1 MQEPE
6 EKEVAKQADVIVL
19 TDKLITINGEKYDIV
34 EDHDGGF
41 DQEKVEERY
50 NTVLDKYD
58 FIVGDW
64 GYDQLRF
71 KGFYED
77 ERKES
82 GIDNRISHLED
93 YLIEYCNFGCAY
105 FVLEKEKK
113 TPISKRRRGQQR
125 GQHKGRVHS
134 NRNSAHGTSHNKTNH
149 SNKKNANLHAAKI
162 HKNKKRAVTHHN
174 KKKVNSSTKTRNFKI
189 RKIGEKN

>member
-6 EKEVAKQADVIVL
+6 EKEATKQADVIVL
-19 TDKLITINGEKYDIV
+19 TDKLITINGEKYNIV
-34 EDHDGGF
+34 ENHDDGF
-41 DQEKVEERY
+41 NQEKVEERY

-113 TPISKRRRGQQR
+113 APISKRRRGPQR
-125 GQHKGRVHS
+125 GHRKQTGKIHS
-134 NRNSAHGTSHNKTNH
+134 NHNSIHNVSHNKKNH
-149 SNKKNANLHAAKI
+149 NVHTAKI
-162 HKNKKRAVTHHN
+162 HKNKKRTVAHHN
-174 KKKVNSSTKTRNFKI
+174 KKANSSTKTRNFKI

>member
-6 EKEVAKQADVIVL
+6 EKEVTKQADVIVL
-19 TDKLITINGEKYDIV
+19 ADQLITINGEKYNIV

-41 DQEKVEERY
+41 DKEKVEERY

-113 TPISKRRRGQQR
+113 TPIAKRRRSQQR
-125 GQHKGRVHS
+125 GPHKQNGKIHANHNSNHS
-134 NRNSAHGTSHNKTNH
+134 TNHKKTN
-149 SNKKNANLHAAKI
+149 NLHAPKI
-162 HKNKKRAVTHHN
+162 HKNKKRPVTHN
-174 KKKVNSSTKTRNFKI
+174 KKKTNSPTKTRNFKI
-189 RKIGEKN
+189 RKIGEKS

>member
-1 MQEPE
+1 VQEPE
-6 EKEVAKQADVIVL
+6 EKEKEVVKQADVIVL
-19 TDKLITINGEKYDIV
+19 TDNLITINGEKYHLV

-41 DQEKVEERY
+41 DREKIEERY
-50 NTVLDKYD
+50 NAVLEKYD
-58 FIVGDW
+58 YIVGDW

-105 FVLEKEKK
+105 FVLEKDKK
-113 TPISKRRRGQQR
+113 APVSKRRRNQQHSR
-125 GQHKGRVHS
+125 PKNHQGHPHQGKIRSIHKNNTNNAANHAG
-134 NRNSAHGTSHNKTNH
+134 KT
-149 SNKKNANLHAAKI
+149 
-162 HKNKKRAVTHHN
+162 HKNKKRPVTHN
-174 KKKVNSSTKTRNFKI
+174 NSKKSTGNTKTRNFKI
-189 RKIGEKN
+189 RKIGEKS

>member
-6 EKEVAKQADVIVL
+6 EKEIVKQAQVIVL
-19 TDKLITINGEKYDIV
+19 TDNLVTINDEKYHLV
-34 EDHDGGF
+34 ENHDDGF
-41 DQEKVEERY
+41 DREKIEERY
-50 NTVLDKYD
+50 NTVLEKYD

-105 FVLEKEKK
+105 FILEKDKK
-113 TPISKRRRGQQR
+113 APLQKKRKSQP
-125 GQHKGRVHS
+125 H
-134 NRNSAHGTSHNKTNH
+134 NRNSQGHKQGKIRS
-149 SNKKNANLHAAKI
+149 I
-162 HKNKKRAVTHHN
+162 HKNNKKSATSNNSQNKKHPVVHN
-174 KKKVNSSTKTRNFKI
+174 KKTTSSTKTRNFKI
-189 RKIGEKN
+189 RKIGEKSK